1 MIGTVNLLLINIHG
15 VARCYSFILNEFI
28 ICCIQH
34 IYESIMITYKEYK
47 NKCLEDSN
55 FKKEYDDLEPEYD
68 IINAMI
74 KARKEKG
81 LTQKQLSE
89 LTGISQADISRIEN
103 GTRNP
108 SLEMIKRLATGMGM
122 RLKLEFIPVSKVE
135 D

>member
-1 MIGTVNLLLINIHG
+1 
-15 VARCYSFILNEFI
+15 
-28 ICCIQH
+28 
-34 IYESIMITYKEYK
+34 MITYKEYK

-74 KARKEKG
+74 KVRKEKG

-122 RLKLEFIPVSKVE
+122 RLKLEFIPVSKKE
-135 D
+135 K

>member
-1 MIGTVNLLLINIHG
+1 
-15 VARCYSFILNEFI
+15 
-28 ICCIQH
+28 
-34 IYESIMITYKEYK
+34 MITYKEYK

-89 LTGISQADISRIEN
+89 
-103 GTRNP
+103 
-108 SLEMIKRLATGMGM
+108 
-122 RLKLEFIPVSKVE
+122 
-135 D
+135 

>member
-1 MIGTVNLLLINIHG
+1 
-15 VARCYSFILNEFI
+15 
-28 ICCIQH
+28 
-34 IYESIMITYKEYK
+34 MITYKEYK

-55 FKKEYDDLEPEYD
+55 FKKKYDDLETEYD

>member
-1 MIGTVNLLLINIHG
+1 
-15 VARCYSFILNEFI
+15 
-28 ICCIQH
+28 
-34 IYESIMITYKEYK
+34 MITYKEYK

-74 KARKEKG
+74 KVRKEKG

-108 SLEMIKRLATGMGM
+108 SLEMIKRLATGMCM

>member
-1 MIGTVNLLLINIHG
+1 
-15 VARCYSFILNEFI
+15 
-28 ICCIQH
+28 
-34 IYESIMITYKEYK
+34 
-47 NKCLEDSN
+47 
-55 FKKEYDDLEPEYD
+55 
-68 IINAMI
+68 MI
-74 KARKEKG
+74 KVRKEKG

-122 RLKLEFIPVSKVE
+122 RLKLQFIPVSKVE

>member
-1 MIGTVNLLLINIHG
+1 
-15 VARCYSFILNEFI
+15 
-28 ICCIQH
+28 
-34 IYESIMITYKEYK
+34 MITYKEYK

-68 IINAMI
+68 NINAMI
-74 KARKEKG
+74 KVRKERG

>member
-1 MIGTVNLLLINIHG
+1 
-15 VARCYSFILNEFI
+15 
-28 ICCIQH
+28 
-34 IYESIMITYKEYK
+34 
-47 NKCLEDSN
+47 
-55 FKKEYDDLEPEYD
+55 
-68 IINAMI
+68 MI

>member
-1 MIGTVNLLLINIHG
+1 
-15 VARCYSFILNEFI
+15 
-28 ICCIQH
+28 
-34 IYESIMITYKEYK
+34 MITYKEYK

-74 KARKEKG
+74 KARKEQG

>member
-1 MIGTVNLLLINIHG
+1 
-15 VARCYSFILNEFI
+15 
-28 ICCIQH
+28 
-34 IYESIMITYKEYK
+34 MITYKEYN
-47 NKCLEDSN
+47 NKCLEDPN

-74 KARKEKG
+74 KVRKEKG